1 MKAFIKTS
9 WRYLIFIP
17 IIALVVIGIFLNL
30 PEKERDL
37 FLLASDVKVNVGEK
51 TEIQY
56 EVSIEEAE
64 CNFSI
69 ADKTIALV
77 NNSEILGV
85 NSGETKLVITASFR
99 NSMAVQEVN
108 VIVIENE
115 NNKEEQGQEG
125 NENKEE
131 TNPSEDMPAIE
142 TPQENESD
150 KEEDSQISDDLISDD
165 LISDDEGIT
174 NKPEDTTN
182 KPIDDDKTDID
193 QPTEDTGNNDEESN
207 VDVNNPMDEEESDNV
222 DVDLPTE
229 IPSEPEDD
237 SKTEDSET
245 DGEENS
251 DSELADDS
259 ESIVG
264 ETDSIKISH
273 FFEEI
278 TSLQLKEDGFE
289 IVEIYAE
296 SELEFIV
303 PSGVEIAPVGTIENS
318 FKITGLEKGEYTII
332 IKAGE
337 SSKEF
342 KIIVI

>member
-115 NNKEEQGQEG
+115 NNDKEEQEEG

-131 TNPSEDMPAIE
+131 TEPSEDIPAIE
-142 TPQENESD
+142 TAQENESD
-150 KEEDSQISDDLISDD
+150 KEEDSQISDDLC
-165 LISDDEGIT
+165 DDEGIT

-193 QPTEDTGNNDEESN
+193 QPAEDTGNNDEESN
-207 VDVNNPMDEEESDNV
+207 VDVNNPVDEEESDNV

-237 SKTEDSET
+237 SKTEDGET

-251 DSELADDS
+251 DSEPADDS

>member
-115 NNKEEQGQEG
+115 NNKEEQEEG

-131 TNPSEDMPAIE
+131 TEPSEDIPAIE

-165 LISDDEGIT
+165 EGIT

-182 KPIDDDKTDID
+182 KPIDDEESDINI
-193 QPTEDTGNNDEESN
+193 PTEDTGNNDEETN
-207 VDVNNPMDEEESDNV
+207 VDVNNPVDEEESDNV
-222 DVDLPTE
+222 EVDLPTE

-251 DSELADDS
+251 DSEPADDS

-318 FKITGLEKGEYTII
+318 FKITGLDKGEYTII

-342 KIIVI
+342 KIIVK

>member
-115 NNKEEQGQEG
+115 NNKEEQEEG

-131 TNPSEDMPAIE
+131 TEPSEDIPAIE

-165 LISDDEGIT
+165 EGIT

-182 KPIDDDKTDID
+182 KPIDDEESDINI
-193 QPTEDTGNNDEESN
+193 PTEDTGNNDEETN
-207 VDVNNPMDEEESDNV
+207 VDVNNPVDEEESDNV
-222 DVDLPTE
+222 EVDLPTE

-251 DSELADDS
+251 DSEPADDS

-342 KIIVI
+342 KIIVK

>member
-56 EVSIEEAE
+56 EVSIEEAK

-115 NNKEEQGQEG
+115 NNKEEQEEG

-131 TNPSEDMPAIE
+131 TEPSEDIPAIE

-150 KEEDSQISDDLISDD
+150 KEEDSQISDD

-207 VDVNNPMDEEESDNV
+207 VDVNNPVDEDESDNV

-229 IPSEPEDD
+229 IPSEPGDD

-278 TSLQLKEDGFE
+278 TSLQLKDDGFE

>member
-1 MKAFIKTS
+1 MKAFIKSS

-115 NNKEEQGQEG
+115 NNKEEQEEG

-131 TNPSEDMPAIE
+131 TEPSEDMPAIE

-150 KEEDSQISDDLISDD
+150 KEEDSQ
-165 LISDDEGIT
+165 ISDDEGIT

>member
-115 NNKEEQGQEG
+115 NNKEEQEEG

-131 TNPSEDMPAIE
+131 TEPSEDIPAIE

-165 LISDDEGIT
+165 EGIT

-182 KPIDDDKTDID
+182 KPIDDEESDINI
-193 QPTEDTGNNDEESN
+193 PTEDTGNNDEETN
-207 VDVNNPMDEEESDNV
+207 VDVNNPVDEEESDNV
-222 DVDLPTE
+222 EVDLPTE
-229 IPSEPEDD
+229 IPSKPEDD
-237 SKTEDSET
+237 SKTEDGET

>member
-56 EVSIEEAE
+56 EVSIEEAK

-115 NNKEEQGQEG
+115 NNKEEQEEG

-131 TNPSEDMPAIE
+131 TEPSEDMPAIE

>member
-69 ADKTIALV
+69 ADKSIALV

-115 NNKEEQGQEG
+115 NNKEEQEEG

-131 TNPSEDMPAIE
+131 TEPSEDMPAIE

-150 KEEDSQISDDLISDD
+150 KEEDSQISDD
-165 LISDDEGIT
+165 EGIT

-182 KPIDDDKTDID
+182 KPIDDEESDINI
-193 QPTEDTGNNDEESN
+193 PTEDTGNNDEETN
-207 VDVNNPMDEEESDNV
+207 VDVNNPVDEEESDNV
-222 DVDLPTE
+222 EVDLPTE
-229 IPSEPEDD
+229 IPSKPEDD
-237 SKTEDSET
+237 SKTEDGET

-251 DSELADDS
+251 DSEPADDS

>member
-115 NNKEEQGQEG
+115 NNKEEQEPEG

-131 TNPSEDMPAIE
+131 TEPSEDIPAIE

-150 KEEDSQISDDLISDD
+150 KEEDSQISDD

-207 VDVNNPMDEEESDNV
+207 VDVNNPVDEDESDNV
-222 DVDLPTE
+222 DVDVPTE

-278 TSLQLKEDGFE
+278 TNLQLKEGGFE

>member
-69 ADKTIALV
+69 ADKSIALV

-115 NNKEEQGQEG
+115 NNKEEQEEG

-131 TNPSEDMPAIE
+131 TEPSEDIPAIE

-165 LISDDEGIT
+165 EGIT

-182 KPIDDDKTDID
+182 KPIDDEESDINI
-193 QPTEDTGNNDEESN
+193 PTEDTGNNDEETN
-207 VDVNNPMDEEESDNV
+207 VDVNNPVDEEESDNV
-222 DVDLPTE
+222 EVDLPTE
-229 IPSEPEDD
+229 IPSKPEDD
-237 SKTEDSET
+237 SKTEDGET

-251 DSELADDS
+251 DSEPADDS

>member
-56 EVSIEEAE
+56 EVSIEEAK

-115 NNKEEQGQEG
+115 NNKEEQEEG

-131 TNPSEDMPAIE
+131 TEPSEDIPAIE

-165 LISDDEGIT
+165 EGIT

-182 KPIDDDKTDID
+182 KPIDDEESDINI
-193 QPTEDTGNNDEESN
+193 PTEDTGNNDEETN
-207 VDVNNPMDEEESDNV
+207 VDVNNPVDEEESDNV
-222 DVDLPTE
+222 EVDLPTE
-229 IPSEPEDD
+229 IPSKPEDD
-237 SKTEDSET
+237 SKTEDGET

-278 TSLQLKEDGFE
+278 TRLQLKEGGFE

-318 FKITGLEKGEYTII
+318 FKITGLDKGEYTII

-342 KIIVI
+342 KIIVK

>member
-115 NNKEEQGQEG
+115 NNKEEKGPEG

-131 TNPSEDMPAIE
+131 TEPSEDIPAIE

-150 KEEDSQISDDLISDD
+150 KEEDSQISDDLC
-165 LISDDEGIT
+165 DDEGIT

-207 VDVNNPMDEEESDNV
+207 VDVNNPVDEEESDNV
-222 DVDLPTE
+222 DVDVPTE

-237 SKTEDSET
+237 SKTEDGET

-303 PSGVEIAPVGTIENS
+303 SSGVEIAPVGTIENS